1 MREQRRFVLDKL
13 VEATIERVLLD
24 QRKIFAEQIAHG
36 ALLEPQP
43 VQTPFAGWID
53 EPVADQRL
61 KDVAPAGPFARI
73 GQTSRPEAVER
84 QLLIEL
90 AGEPARAP
98 LPRPMQL
105 HGPEPDLHAIALGV
119 IGQRSI
125 GGEQGQLSGLLR
137 PLVEGLDHP
146 APGFLLAVVD
156 LAEIKHLP
164 LHHLAAGAALALD
177 NAPVAVLLAVLEAS
191 IRAQI
196 HGETNLRQTIPR
208 KRYLV
213 STTGEF
219 RNRIVEPTRF
229 SPPPNPKIHRL
240 PAPVEKVGL
249 DYRSWDPRDRILQEA
264 PKFRCPGRRFSP
276 FLQWE
281 RPFRQRG
288 AMARAHIRQTNR
300 STAAL
305 FPTL

>member
-1 MREQRRFVLDKL
+1 
-13 VEATIERVLLD
+13 
-24 QRKIFAEQIAHG
+24 
-36 ALLEPQP
+36 
-43 VQTPFAGWID
+43 
-53 EPVADQRL
+53 
-61 KDVAPAGPFARI
+61 
-73 GQTSRPEAVER
+73 
-84 QLLIEL
+84 
-90 AGEPARAP
+90 
-98 LPRPMQL
+98 PRPVQL
-105 HGPEPDLHAIALGV
+105 HGPEPDLHARALRMV
-119 IGQRSI
+119 GQRPI

-196 HGETNLRQTIPR
+196 HGETNLRQTIPL

-249 DYRSWDPRDRILQEA
+249 AKLGTSRSPNSRDQT
-264 PKFRCPGRRFSP
+264 
-276 FLQWE
+276 
-281 RPFRQRG
+281 RPSQTEG
-288 AMARAHIRQTNR
+288 ADGT
-300 STAAL
+300 S
-305 FPTL
+305 

>member
-24 QRKIFAEQIAHG
+24 QRKVFAEQIAHG
-36 ALLEPQP
+36 AVFEPQP
-43 VQTPFAGWID
+43 VQTPFAAWID
-53 EPVADQRL
+53 ETVAHQRL

-73 GQTSRPEAVER
+73 GQTSRPKAVEF

-105 HGPEPDLHAIALGV
+105 HGPKPNLHAMALGV
-119 IGQRSI
+119 FGQPPI
-125 GGEQGQLSGLLR
+125 GGEQGQLGGLLR

-146 APGFLLAVVD
+146 TPGFLLTVVD
-156 LAEIKHLP
+156 FAEIEHLP

-196 HGETNLRQTIPR
+196 HGETNLRQTIR
-208 KRYLV
+208 LKRYLV

-219 RNRIVEPTRF
+219 RNLIVEPTRF
-229 SPPPNPKIHRL
+229 SPPPNPKNRRL

-249 DYRSWDPRDRILQEA
+249 
-264 PKFRCPGRRFSP
+264 KFNLVCFVDDI
-276 FLQWE
+276 E
-281 RPFRQRG
+281 
-288 AMARAHIRQTNR
+288 MAE
-300 STAAL
+300 
-305 FPTL
+305 